1 MAVLTSALLFAIA
14 DPSESDTRQLLNW
27 MVGKL
32 PKSGEEG
39 GGMQEVLGANIS
51 LNKSIADETS
61 AWSKE
66 SWTLHQCS
74 KHFPSGL
81 RTKRYARHQ
90 LSTCP
95 IQVPSIVGATSQG
108 V

>member
-1 MAVLTSALLFAIA
+1 MTVLTSALLFAIA

-74 KHFPSGL
+74 KHFPFLSFPPNRG
-81 RTKRYARHQ
+81 RHSRCGSAPPSA
-90 LSTCP
+90 L
-95 IQVPSIVGATSQG
+95 VPL
-108 V
+108 